1 MKIGIGSDHGG
12 VNLKAYIKEHL
23 REIGHEVIDYGT
35 QAEVPA
41 DYPDVAEK
49 LCRAYLSGEFD
60 RGILVCSIADGTND
74 RGILICR
81 SGIGMSIA
89 ANKIDGIR
97 AAHVTDCYSARMCRQ
112 HNDAQILCLGER
124 VTGQD
129 LALEIVDAYL
139 LAKHLGGRHTRRV
152 DKIMKLENTEK

>member
-60 RGILVCSIADGTND
+60 RGILVCGT
-74 RGILICR
+74 
-81 SGIGMSIA
+81 GIGMSIA

>member
-60 RGILVCSIADGTND
+60 RGILVCGT
-74 RGILICR
+74 
-81 SGIGMSIA
+81 GIGMSIA

-152 DKIMKLENTEK
+152 DKIMKLENPEK

>member
-60 RGILVCSIADGTND
+60 RGILVCGT
-74 RGILICR
+74 
-81 SGIGMSIA
+81 GIGMSIA

-97 AAHVTDCYSARMCRQ
+97 AAHVTDCYSARMCQQ